1 MTVRQINVNNIPKDL
16 LSFIEKSPI
25 VMVIWL
31 IESSA
36 LSHLQIHRLKKP
48 EAYVE
53 AQLNFVFRSMRW

>member
-1 MTVRQINVNNIPKDL
+1 MTVIQINVNNIAKDL
-16 LSFIEKSPI
+16 LSFIEKAPI

-48 EAYVE
+48 EGEV
-53 AQLNFVFRSMRW
+53 